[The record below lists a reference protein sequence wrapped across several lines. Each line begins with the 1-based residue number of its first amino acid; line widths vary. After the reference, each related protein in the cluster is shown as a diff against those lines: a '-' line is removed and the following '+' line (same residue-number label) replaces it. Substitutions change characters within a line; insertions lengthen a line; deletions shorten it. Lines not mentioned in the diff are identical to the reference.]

1 LGRLILLR
9 HAKSSWASAGLADHD
24 RPLNARG
31 RRAAAA
37 VGEWLRREG
46 YLPDLV
52 LCSTARRTRETTEL
66 LGLDAELRTLSEL
79 YHAEPAA
86 MAGVLR
92 RAGDAECVLMVGHN
106 PGIAA
111 VAAGL
116 VERPP
121 AHPRFPD
128 FPTAAT
134 LVADFTSGWADLRA
148 GTGTVVGFIVPADL
162 DPALAG

>member
-31 RRAAAA
+31 RRAASA
-37 VGEWLRREG
+37 VGEWLRQEG
-46 YLPDLV
+46 YVPDLV
-52 LCSTARRTRETTEL
+52 LCSTARRTRETAEL
-66 LGLDAELRTLSEL
+66 LRLDSEVGTLSEL

-92 RAGDAECVLMVGHN
+92 RSGNAGCVLMVGHN
-106 PGIAA
+106 LGIAA
-111 VAAGL
+111 FAASL

-121 AHPRFPD
+121 AHPRFLD
-128 FPTAAT
+128 YPTAAT
-134 LVADFTSGWADLRA
+134 LVADFASGWADLRA
-148 GTGTVVGFIVPADL
+148 GTGAVVDFIVPADL
-162 DPALAG
+162 DPVLAG